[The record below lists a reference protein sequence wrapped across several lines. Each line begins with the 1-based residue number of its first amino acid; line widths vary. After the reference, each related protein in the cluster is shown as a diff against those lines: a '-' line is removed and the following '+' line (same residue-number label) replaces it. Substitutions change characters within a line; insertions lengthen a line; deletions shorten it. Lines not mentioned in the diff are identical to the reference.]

1 MKFGIFYE
9 HQLPRPWGEGAEHK
23 LLKEA
28 LEQVELADR
37 LGFEYVWA
45 VEHHFLE
52 EYSHSS
58 APEVFLA
65 AASQRTSKIRLGHG
79 IVLLPSAYNHTARV
93 VERINT
99 LDLLSDGRVDFG
111 TGESSSNAEL
121 DGFAVARDSKR
132 AQWEEHL
139 EVATRMMVEEP
150 FAGWDGEWI
159 QMPPRNVIPKP
170 HQKPHPPL
178 WVACSQR
185 ETIHLAA
192 TKGIGALTF
201 AFVEPNEARHWVDDY
216 YGTIASE
223 ECVPAGFEV
232 NANMASILPLMCH
245 EHEPTAIDR
254 GIDGAHFFGYALG
267 HFYVYGYHQPG
278 VTDVWEEFERNR
290 SQFGFD
296 RATAAQKKVEL
307 KAQLESDGV
316 LSLRGAIGTPDQI
329 RGLLLQYEEAGI
341 DQVIFISQ
349 AGRNRHEDICESM
362 ELFATKVMPEFAE
375 RDPAHQKAKA
385 ERLAPAI
392 EEALARRE
400 DPRSTDPEYRLAM
413 PAFATGPQPPQ

>member
-1 MKFGIFYE
+1 
-9 HQLPRPWGEGAEHK
+9 
-23 LLKEA
+23 
-28 LEQVELADR
+28 
-37 LGFEYVWA
+37 
-45 VEHHFLE
+45 
-52 EYSHSS
+52 
-58 APEVFLA
+58 
-65 AASQRTSKIRLGHG
+65 
-79 IVLLPSAYNHTARV
+79 
-93 VERINT
+93 
-99 LDLLSDGRVDFG
+99 
-111 TGESSSNAEL
+111 
-121 DGFAVARDSKR
+121 
-132 AQWEEHL
+132 
-139 EVATRMMVEEP
+139 
-150 FAGWDGEWI
+150 
-159 QMPPRNVIPKP
+159 MPPRNVIPKP

-201 AFVEPNEARHWVDDY
+201 AFVEPDEARHWVDDY
-216 YGTIASE
+216 YGTIASK

-232 NANMASILPLMCH
+232 NANMASVLPLMCH
-245 EHEPTAIDR
+245 QHEPTAIDR

-267 HFYVYGYHQPG
+267 HFYVYGHHQPG
-278 VTDVWEEFERNR
+278 ITNVWEEFERNR
-290 SQFGFD
+290 SHFGFD

-362 ELFATKVMPEFAE
+362 ELFAAEVMPEFAE

-385 ERLAPAI
+385 ERLGAAV
-392 EEALARRE
+392 EAALARRE

-413 PAFATGPQPPQ
+413 PAFATGPQPPR

>member
-1 MKFGIFYE
+1 VKFGIFYE
-9 HQLPRPWGEGAEHK
+9 HQLPRPWDEGAEHK
-23 LLKEA
+23 LLKDS

-37 LGFEYVWA
+37 LGFDYVWE

-65 AASQRTSKIRLGHG
+65 AASQRTSRIRLGHG

-121 DGFAVARDSKR
+121 DGFAVDRDSKR

-201 AFVEPNEARHWVDDY
+201 AFVEPNEARHWVNDY
-216 YGTIASE
+216 YGTIDSE
-223 ECVPAGFEV
+223 ECIPAGFDV
-232 NANMASILPLMCH
+232 NANMASVLPLMCH
-245 EHEPTAIDR
+245 EDEPTAIDR

-267 HFYVYGYHQPG
+267 HFYVYGQHQPG

-290 SQFGFD
+290 SHFGFD

-362 ELFATKVMPEFAE
+362 ELFATEVMPEFAE

-385 ERLAPAI
+385 ERLGAAV
-392 EEALARRE
+392 EAALARRE

-413 PAFATGPQPPQ
+413 PAFVTGPQPPR

>member
-9 HQLPRPWGEGAEHK
+9 HQLPRPWDEGAEHK
-23 LLKEA
+23 LLKDS

-37 LGFEYVWA
+37 LGFDYVWE

-65 AASQRTSKIRLGHG
+65 AASQRTSRIRLGHG

-121 DGFAVARDSKR
+121 DGFAVDRDSKR

-201 AFVEPNEARHWVDDY
+201 AFVEPNEARHWVNDY
-216 YGTIASE
+216 YGTIDSE
-223 ECVPAGFEV
+223 ECIPAGFDV
-232 NANMASILPLMCH
+232 NANMASVLPLMCH
-245 EHEPTAIDR
+245 EDEPTAIDR

-267 HFYVYGYHQPG
+267 HFYVYGQHQPG

-290 SQFGFD
+290 SHFGFD

-362 ELFATKVMPEFAE
+362 ELFATEVMPEFAE

-385 ERLAPAI
+385 ERLGAAV
-392 EEALARRE
+392 EAALARRE

-413 PAFATGPQPPQ
+413 PAFATGPQPPR